1 MRNYSPKKFATST
14 FIDGLKGGALI
25 LATASLIVCLII
37 LMSEQI

>member
-1 MRNYSPKKFATST
+1 MKKYSPKEFATST

-25 LATASLIVCLII
+25 LATAILIVCVII

>member
-1 MRNYSPKKFATST
+1 MKNYSTKEFATAT
-14 FIDGLKGGALI
+14 FMEGLKGGALI